1 MPTILEQGLPVHIYS
16 GDWDFLLNHWGSEV
30 AVQNMTWWVLAGFP
44 SFGMWEIDKVDRGGK
59 QGFQQKPDKPFI
71 VNGTK
76 AGIWGCEV
84 RLPFCFPFKPPPY
97 VFNSSTPHPPPLPTP
112 LTQNTE
118 FLFAFRLFPHAI
130 HHSSPLLFSPLLPFP
145 PSPYNTQTPL
155 TSQLPPILARS
166 LLPPLLPRRACRPV
180 RCARGGICICA

>member
-44 SFGMWEIDKVDRGGK
+44 SSFGMWEIDEVDRGGK

-97 VFNSSTPHPPPLPTP
+97 VFNSSTPHPP
-112 LTQNTE
+112 
-118 FLFAFRLFPHAI
+118 
-130 HHSSPLLFSPLLPFP
+130 
-145 PSPYNTQTPL
+145 
-155 TSQLPPILARS
+155 
-166 LLPPLLPRRACRPV
+166 
-180 RCARGGICICA
+180 